1 MTMKLRIPLAL
12 IGKHMLA
19 DTRTG
24 EDLRVS
30 TAWRK
35 HV

>member
-1 MTMKLRIPLAL
+1 MTMKLRSPLVL

-30 TAWRK
+30 TPRRN